1 MECLKLQKSSV
12 HVHNDMD
19 FMNMDIDFWIYL
31 GLVGGEMRELI
42 SLIFL
47 VKHLLWA
54 YQHEGFDTD
63 FF

>member
-1 MECLKLQKSSV
+1 
-12 HVHNDMD
+12 
-19 FMNMDIDFWIYL
+19 MDIDFWIYL